1 MGCETIKSI
10 KMRYET
16 LAYRKVLL
24 TLLILLSGPP
34 EGMTAGVTIDDIVKL
49 QNDTLTIQASKTP
62 LIKILSAIQ
71 NKCLVKITG
80 LEHRKDEKVTFS
92 SIKGSPER
100 VLKDFLRH
108 LGEKN
113 YAFEYGNAALLQIVV
128 LPGAKADNYPT
139 ATLANQKENLPNTVK
154 SVKVVGVIDG
164 TQAQSVGLMKDD
176 IILEYGGLTIGSA
189 NELIKATK
197 TKTNTDQ
204 VEILVLR
211 ENYRLRFILNGGLI
225 GVRIQNESIAKESLT
240 GFE

>member
-1 MGCETIKSI
+1 M
-10 KMRYET
+10 
-16 LAYRKVLL
+16 
-24 TLLILLSGPP
+24 TLLILLSGSAAGMAE
-34 EGMTAGVTIDDIVKL
+34 EGTIDEIVKF
-49 QNDTLTIQASKTP
+49 QNDTLTIQASQTP

-80 LEHRKDEKVTFS
+80 LEHRKDEKITFS
-92 SIKGSPER
+92 SNKGSLER

-139 ATLANQKENLPNTVK
+139 ATLAYQKENLPNTVK
-154 SVKVVGVIDG
+154 AVRVVGVIDG
-164 TQAQSVGLMKDD
+164 TQAQSVGLMKGD
-176 IILEYGGLTIGSA
+176 IILKYAGLKIGSTD
-189 NELIKATK
+189 ELIKATK
-197 TKTNTDQ
+197 TKTNTNQ

-225 GVRIQNESIAKESLT
+225 GVRIKNASIAKESLT
-240 GFE
+240 VF

>member
-1 MGCETIKSI
+1 MAEDG
-10 KMRYET
+10 
-16 LAYRKVLL
+16 
-24 TLLILLSGPP
+24 
-34 EGMTAGVTIDDIVKL
+34 TIDEIVKF
-49 QNDTLTIQASKTP
+49 QNDTLTIRASKTP
-62 LIKILSAIQ
+62 LTKILSAVQ

-80 LEHRKDEKVTFS
+80 LEHRKDEKITFFS
-92 SIKGSPER
+92 NKGSLER

-139 ATLANQKENLPNTVK
+139 DTLADQKEPPHIVK
-154 SVKVVGVIDG
+154 AVRVVGVIDG
-164 TQAQSVGLMKDD
+164 SQAQSAGLMPGD
-176 IILEYGGLTIGSA
+176 IILEYSGLTIRST

-204 VEILVLR
+204 VEILVMR

-225 GVRIQNESIAKESLT
+225 GVRISNTSIPKEALT
-240 GFE
+240 VF

>member
-1 MGCETIKSI
+1 MNTKYLS
-10 KMRYET
+10 
-16 LAYRKVLL
+16 YRKVLL
-24 TLLILLSGPP
+24 TLLILLSGSAAGMAE
-34 EGMTAGVTIDDIVKL
+34 EGTIDEIVKF
-49 QNDTLTIQASKTP
+49 QNDTLTIQASQTP

-80 LEHRKDEKVTFS
+80 LEHRKDEKITFS
-92 SIKGSPER
+92 SNKGSLER

-139 ATLANQKENLPNTVK
+139 ATLAYQKENLPNTVK
-154 SVKVVGVIDG
+154 AVRVVGVIDG
-164 TQAQSVGLMKDD
+164 TQAQSVGLMKGD
-176 IILEYGGLTIGSA
+176 IILKYAGLKIGSTD
-189 NELIKATK
+189 ELIKATK
-197 TKTNTDQ
+197 TKTNTNQ

-225 GVRIQNESIAKESLT
+225 GVRIKNASIAKESLT
-240 GFE
+240 VF